1 MFRSRDARETDTR
14 LQHLLEL
21 RGIGLLTGE
30 PGCGKTSA
38 CRRFADR
45 LRSDSLPPAYVAL
58 TTGSV
63 LDAYQSIGWQL
74 GLDVSRYRAQA
85 FRAIRAEVSRRAS
98 ERGQSSVLII
108 DEAHH
113 LRHDVLEELRL
124 LTSYRMDADRRL
136 CLLLVGLSALR
147 RRLAMAVHESL
158 RQRIVMRHH
167 LSGLRRDELP
177 GYLQHRLQ
185 QAGCSRPLFETAA
198 LETLHQ
204 ASRGLP
210 RAVNRLAH
218 FACLAAA
225 ADEAAEIGPRHMQ
238 QACRELR
245 S

>member
-1 MFRSRDARETDTR
+1 MYLEHFSFSRFPFDETLPADRMFRSRDARETDTR

-108 DEAHH
+108 DVVF
-113 LRHDVLEELRL
+113 RFIWQGVF
-124 LTSYRMDADRRL
+124 
-136 CLLLVGLSALR
+136 
-147 RRLAMAVHESL
+147 
-158 RQRIVMRHH
+158 RIKW
-167 LSGLRRDELP
+167 
-177 GYLQHRLQ
+177 
-185 QAGCSRPLFETAA
+185 QAGSGIFRIACVWLGARASSKTATA
-198 LETLHQ
+198 RRKRKGSGG
-204 ASRGLP
+204 A
-210 RAVNRLAH
+210 
-218 FACLAAA
+218 
-225 ADEAAEIGPRHMQ
+225 
-238 QACRELR
+238 
-245 S
+245 